1 VQHSKKKAFFY
12 KNFTVTQ
19 HYSKMPGYRKA
30 FPTKKPAK
38 GSKAPYRR
46 RRKPLRKRNHAGV
59 KRQIVSKVQEMA
71 ETREH
76 QVNQERIFVLA
87 NAANPEYQPIP
98 DGTSYR
104 KNACNV
110 LIPTAFTRFPGT
122 TTAVENNALYAKYL
136 QMKLRITFPSG
147 PNILV
152 PDQSLYVIHGYVRP
166 TKLPKIAFKLEG
178 ASTETVYTPAQN
190 NITPAFM
197 PWYVMS
203 QIYDDFNSEA
213 DQLGWTTKKARRG
226 YTILGYNKVT
236 VDKDTAITSR
246 THLGAVTPGIGVQE
260 GGPPQI
266 LRRITWPMKRKVQYT
281 LATSPGDNYKYPNDA
296 AIPFVCLYNPQWEK
310 QGVDNR
316 PEQGLGVIT
325 AEMGS
330 KLWYNDF

>member
-1 VQHSKKKAFFY
+1 
-12 KNFTVTQ
+12 
-19 HYSKMPGYRKA
+19 MPGYRKA
-30 FPTKKPAK
+30 FPTKQAAK
-38 GSKAPYRR
+38 RPYRR
-46 RRKPLRKRNHAGV
+46 RYKKKFNRRKFQVVR
-59 KRQIVSKVQEMA
+59 KVQSMA

-76 QVNQERIFVLA
+76 QVNQDRIFVLA
-87 NAANPEYQPIP
+87 NLANPEYQPIP

-110 LIPTAFTRFPGT
+110 FIPTAFTNFPGT
-122 TTAVENNALYAKYL
+122 TTDVENKAIYAKYL

-152 PDQSLYVIHGYVRP
+152 PDQTLYLIHGYVRP
-166 TKLPKIAFKLEG
+166 TYLPNTNFRLTG
-178 ASTETVYTPAQN
+178 GSTEDVFVPAEN
-190 NITPAFM
+190 NITPAYL
-197 PWYVMS
+197 PWHVMT
-203 QIYDDFNSEA
+203 QIYNDFNSET
-213 DQLGWTTKKARRG
+213 DQLGWTTKKERRG

-266 LRRITWPMKRKVQYT
+266 LRRITWPMNRKVQYT
-281 LATSPGDNYKYPNDA
+281 LSTSPGDNFKYPNDA
-296 AIPFVCLYNPQWEK
+296 AIPFVCLFNPQWEK

-316 PEQGLGVIT
+316 PESGLGVII

>member
-1 VQHSKKKAFFY
+1 
-12 KNFTVTQ
+12 
-19 HYSKMPGYRKA
+19 MPGYRKA
-30 FPTKKPAK
+30 FP
-38 GSKAPYRR
+38 SKAPAKRRYRR
-46 RRKPLRKRNHAGV
+46 NYKRKPNKRKM
-59 KRQIVSKVQEMA
+59 QIVKTVKSMA
-71 ETREH
+71 EVREH

-87 NAANPEYQPIP
+87 NLANPEYQPIP

-110 LIPTAFTRFPGT
+110 FIPTAFTNFPGT
-122 TTAVENNALYAKYL
+122 TTDVENKAIYAKYL
-136 QMKLRITFPSG
+136 QMKLRLTFPSG
-147 PNILV
+147 SNLLV

-166 TKLPKIAFKLEG
+166 TKLPTTNFKITN
-178 ASTETVYTPAQN
+178 ASTEDVFIPASN
-190 NITPAFM
+190 NITPAYIPFH
-197 PWYVMS
+197 VMS

-213 DQLGWTTKKARRG
+213 DQLSWTKKRARRG

-246 THLGAVTPGIGVQE
+246 THLGAVTPGVGVQE

-316 PEQGLGVIT
+316 PESGLGVII

-330 KLWYNDF
+330 KLWYHDF